1 MGSQLSQHVRKGL
14 GAYYT
19 PDRVAAF
26 LTSWAIRDRSDTVLD
41 PSAGEG
47 VFLLA
52 ARERLLELGGDVAS
66 QVAGIELSPETYQ
79 LTNIDLANL
88 RSRPALLRGDFFDF
102 QASAMAPVT
111 AIVGNPP
118 FIRYQ
123 RFTGA
128 SRKKALSRAEDAGVK
143 LSELSSSWA
152 PFLVHAATFIESGGR
167 MAVVAPAEL
176 AHASYA
182 QPVVKFLCGAFS
194 KVKLLS
200 FGKRLFPD
208 ISEDTVLVLAEGRGA
223 QFHELT
229 VHDLDGPESL
239 AAVSHTALE
248 RTGSRATTGWTNG
261 VTRFVEHFLPAVTR
275 GLYSELASHPAVVR
289 LGSVAEVGIGYV
301 TGNNDFFHLSAQ
313 EAKDRAIPQRHL
325 AKAIRNGRGVN
336 GLVFSGEDWRLLRE
350 AGAKNWLVKIRST
363 AEAGDAPIAAYI
375 AEGLRAGVDK
385 AYKCRVRDPWY
396 SVPHVHIGDAFLTYM
411 SGTKPKL
418 FLNGA
423 RAVAPNTLHV
433 VRLRR
438 GAMVTPLQL
447 TASWNSAL
455 TGLSCEVQGH
465 SLGGGM
471 LKLEPRESGQVLVA
485 ALPVRQSVVDELDGL
500 ARSGR
505 LDEVQSQV
513 DRLMQDTLG
522 LSHRDLVRLT
532 EATSLLRSRRTGR

>member
-1 MGSQLSQHVRKGL
+1 M
-14 GAYYT
+14 
-19 PDRVAAF
+19 
-26 LTSWAIRDRSDTVLD
+26 
-41 PSAGEG
+41 
-47 VFLLA
+47 
-52 ARERLLELGGDVAS
+52 ELGGDAS
-66 QVAGIELSPETYQ
+66 NQVTGIELSPDTYRATH
-79 LTNIDLANL
+79 LSLSVL
-88 RSRPALLRGDFFDF
+88 RSRPTLLGGDFFDF
-102 QASAMAPVT
+102 QASTLAQVT

-143 LSELSSSWA
+143 LSELSRSWA
-152 PFLVHAATFIESGGR
+152 PSMVHAATFIRPGGR

-182 QPVVKFLCGAFS
+182 EPVVRFLCSTFS

-223 QFHELT
+223 QFQELT
-229 VHDLDGPESL
+229 VHDLDGPEAL
-239 AAVSHTALE
+239 ATVNHTALD
-248 RTGSRATTGWTNG
+248 RNGSRATTGWTTG
-261 VTRFVEHFLPAVTR
+261 VTRFVEHFLPPVTR

-301 TGNNDFFHLSAQ
+301 TGNNDFFHLSGQ
-313 EAKDRAIPQRHL
+313 EARDRSIPRRHL

-336 GLVFSGEDWRLLRE
+336 GLVFSTEDWHLLQKGGNR
-350 AGAKNWLVKIRST
+350 NWLLKVN
-363 AEAGDAPIAAYI
+363 AADDVADAATSKYI
-375 AEGLRAGVDK
+375 AEGLRTGVAK

-396 SVPHVHIGDAFLTYM
+396 SVPHVYVGDAFLTYM
-411 SGTKPKL
+411 SGNKPKL
-418 FLNGA
+418 FLNEA
-423 RAVAPNTLHV
+423 KAVAPNTLHV

-438 GAMVTPLQL
+438 DAMITPFQL
-447 TASWNSAL
+447 SASWNSAL
-455 TGLSCEVQGH
+455 TGLSCEIQGH

-485 ALPVRQSVVDELDGL
+485 ALPVSPSVVEDLDRQ
-500 ARSGR
+500 ARSGE
-505 LDEVQSQV
+505 LDEVRNQV

-522 LSHRDLVRLT
+522 LSHRDVARLS
-532 EATSLLRSRRTGR
+532 EATALLRARRTGR